1 MAVNMS
7 EKSNWYF
14 SGKLFYVYAPPIKGR
29 RNKQGKL
36 ISKRVQPNAPFRA
49 AEPWQCSVYYFWW
62 EYLRRNAGYKRCC
75 EQRGKGKYGSLYVD
89 FGNVHASDDFW
100 AWWREHNHL
109 FAEPPARKL
118 RELDGFETHTP
129 QPNTLHIQ
137 VPLEVRMPYLVDAFR
152 KLLKANAEAVKR
164 AKSVSRAAYPVC
176 AKPNLG
182 SLYQTLVFWD
192 TYVEQ
197 PKLKLHELFD
207 VCAER
212 LAAAGNGVWVDE
224 TVDGET
230 VAELKR
236 LDLPYADVE
245 RVIKRRKTNTAKRHI
260 VIAEQYIE
268 NAALGE
274 FPKKTRR

>member
-1 MAVNMS
+1 
-7 EKSNWYF
+7 
-14 SGKLFYVYAPPIKGR
+14 
-29 RNKQGKL
+29 
-36 ISKRVQPNAPFRA
+36 
-49 AEPWQCSVYYFWW
+49 
-62 EYLRRNAGYKRCC
+62 
-75 EQRGKGKYGSLYVD
+75 
-89 FGNVHASDDFW
+89 
-100 AWWREHNHL
+100 L
-109 FAEPPARKL
+109 FAEPPARQL

-212 LAAAGNGVWVDE
+212 LAAAGNGVSVDE
-224 TVDGET
+224 TVDGEA

-274 FPKKTRR
+274 FPKKTHR

>member
-1 MAVNMS
+1 MN
-7 EKSNWYF
+7 ERSNWHL
-14 SGKLFYVYAPPIKGR
+14 SGKLFYIYAPPIKGR
-29 RNKQGKL
+29 RNRHGEL
-36 ISKRVQPNAPFRA
+36 ISKRVQPNAPFRT

-62 EYLRRNAGYKRCC
+62 EYLRRHMGYKRCC
-75 EQRGKGKYGSLYVD
+75 EQRGKGKYSSLYAD

-100 AWWREHNHL
+100 AWWCEHNHL
-109 FAEPPARKL
+109 FAEPPARQL
-118 RELDGFETHTP
+118 LELDGAGANETEP
-129 QPNTLHIQ
+129 DTLHIQ

-152 KLLKANAEAVKR
+152 KLLQANAEAVKR
-164 AKSVSRAAYPVC
+164 AKSVSRAAYPGC
-176 AKPNLG
+176 AKPKLG
-182 SLYQTLVFWD
+182 SLYQTLVFGD
-192 TYVEQ
+192 FYVEH
-197 PKLKLHELFD
+197 PELKLHELFD

-212 LAAAGNGVWVDE
+212 LAAAGNGIWVDE

-260 VIAEQYIE
+260 TIAEQYIE

>member
-1 MAVNMS
+1 
-7 EKSNWYF
+7 
-14 SGKLFYVYAPPIKGR
+14 
-29 RNKQGKL
+29 
-36 ISKRVQPNAPFRA
+36 
-49 AEPWQCSVYYFWW
+49 
-62 EYLRRNAGYKRCC
+62 
-75 EQRGKGKYGSLYVD
+75 
-89 FGNVHASDDFW
+89 
-100 AWWREHNHL
+100 L
-109 FAEPPARKL
+109 FAEPPARQL
-118 RELDGFETHTP
+118 RELDGFETHTCVP
-129 QPNTLHIQ
+129 DTLHIQ

-152 KLLKANAEAVKR
+152 KLLQANSEAVRR

-207 VCAER
+207 VCADR
-212 LAAAGNGVWVDE
+212 LAAAGNGIWVDE
-224 TVDGET
+224 TVEGET

-268 NAALGE
+268 NVALGE

>member
-1 MAVNMS
+1 MN
-7 EKSNWYF
+7 KRDKWYF
-14 SGKLFYVYAPPIKGR
+14 AGKLFYVYAPPIKGR
-29 RNKQGKL
+29 RNKHGEL
-36 ISKRVQPNAPFRA
+36 ISKRIQPNAPFRG

-62 EYLRRNAGYKRCC
+62 EYLRRHMGYKRCC
-75 EQRGKGKYGSLYVD
+75 EQRGKGKYSSVYAD
-89 FGNVHASDDFW
+89 FGNVHATDDFW
-100 AWWREHNHL
+100 AWWRGHNHL
-109 FAEPPARKL
+109 FAEPPARQL
-118 RELDGFETHTP
+118 RELDELDVRTA
-129 QPNTLHIQ
+129 QPDTLHIQ

-152 KLLKANAEAVKR
+152 KLLQANSEAVRR

-197 PKLKLHELFD
+197 PKLKLLELFI
-207 VCAER
+207 VCADR
-212 LAAAGNGVWVDE
+212 LAAAGNGIWVDE
-224 TVDGET
+224 TVEGET

>member
-1 MAVNMS
+1 MNKET
-7 EKSNWYF
+7 EKP
-14 SGKLFYVYAPPIKGR
+14 SGKRFYVYAPPIKGR
-29 RNKQGKL
+29 RNKQGEL
-36 ISKRVQPNAPFRA
+36 LSKRMLPNAPFRD

-62 EYLRRNAGYKRCC
+62 EYLRRHRGYAQCCAGG
-75 EQRGKGKYGSLYVD
+75 GKGIYATLYKD
-89 FGNVHASDDFW
+89 FGDAHADADFW
-100 AWWREHNHL
+100 AWWRGHDHL
-109 FAEPPARKL
+109 FAEPPARQL
-118 RELDGFETHTP
+118 CELGGFETHTP
-129 QPNTLHIQ
+129 ESDTLYIQ

-164 AKSVSRAAYPVC
+164 AKSVSRAAYPVY

-207 VCAER
+207 VCADR
-212 LAAAGNGVWVDE
+212 LAAGGNGIWVDE
-224 TVDGET
+224 TVEGET

-260 VIAEQYIE
+260 TIAEQYID
-268 NAALGE
+268 NTALGE

>member
-1 MAVNMS
+1 
-7 EKSNWYF
+7 
-14 SGKLFYVYAPPIKGR
+14 
-29 RNKQGKL
+29 
-36 ISKRVQPNAPFRA
+36 
-49 AEPWQCSVYYFWW
+49 
-62 EYLRRNAGYKRCC
+62 
-75 EQRGKGKYGSLYVD
+75 
-89 FGNVHASDDFW
+89 
-100 AWWREHNHL
+100 
-109 FAEPPARKL
+109 
-118 RELDGFETHTP
+118 
-129 QPNTLHIQ
+129 
-137 VPLEVRMPYLVDAFR
+137 VRMPYLVDAFR

-212 LAAAGNGVWVDE
+212 LAAAGNGVSVDE
-224 TVDGET
+224 TVDGEA

-274 FPKKTRR
+274 FPKKTHR

>member
-1 MAVNMS
+1 MNKET
-7 EKSNWYF
+7 EKP
-14 SGKLFYVYAPPIKGR
+14 SGKRFYVYAPPIKGR
-29 RNKQGKL
+29 RNKQGEL
-36 ISKRVQPNAPFRA
+36 LSKRMLPNVPFRD

-62 EYLRRNAGYKRCC
+62 EYLRRHRGYAQCC
-75 EQRGKGKYGSLYVD
+75 EQGGKGKYALLYSD
-89 FGNVHASDDFW
+89 FGDAHADADFW
-100 AWWREHNHL
+100 AWWRGHDHL
-109 FAEPPARKL
+109 FAEPPARQL
-118 RELDGFETHTP
+118 CELGGFETHTP
-129 QPNTLHIQ
+129 ESDTLHIQ

-164 AKSVSRAAYPVC
+164 AKSVSRAAYPVY

-212 LAAAGNGVWVDE
+212 LAAGGNGIWVDE
-224 TVDGET
+224 TVEGET

-260 VIAEQYIE
+260 AIAEQYIE